1 MRRQESEMRPTRIFL
16 QSVLLSALLG
26 GSADAQALL
35 GPLHRPASAEIET
48 PSPMPASFKLGVS
61 TPGPYR
67 LGALRKTELDA
78 VVRQPQLPLV
88 GIERSLDAAPQAG
101 GEWLAL
107 DDGKAVWRMAIQSDG
122 ASGVRVHFHDFAA
135 AGGAV
140 WVYSEDRSQVFGP
153 YTGSGIDESGDFWS
167 HIVFADTVVVEYLA
181 DQRAEVVPFSIT
193 RIAHLMSSEQTM
205 SAGTC
210 ELDVTCYSPWGGMA
224 SGVGMYIFESGGAS
238 YQCSGALV
246 NNSNNDAKPYFLTAN
261 HCISTAAMAQTVE
274 VFWKYQTATCDGT
287 PPSLSGLPT
296 TLGATYLASAPIP
309 SGDFSLILLS
319 QLPNSSLTF
328 YGWNASSTALPMGGS
343 VVGMHHPEGDYTRIV
358 FGSRN
363 PDATVQV
370 GTVVAPASMFYQIQA
385 TAGVIEPGSSG
396 SPLFTPDESIVGTLT
411 YGPTGNA
418 CSISPFVAGY
428 ARFAVAYPSLS
439 QYLSPAPAPAVAVTP
454 APASLTVSWTMG
466 TPAPAAQTIQLS
478 TTSAA
483 AVSLTAKASQSWIGL
498 STTSLSVSQ
507 SKPIS
512 LSITLS
518 TASFSAAGT
527 YTGSIALTGTGV
539 SVSIPV
545 QVNVAAAA
553 VAVTPAPS
561 SLSVSWTI
569 GTPAPAA
576 QTIQLSTTSAAAVAL
591 TVKASQS
598 WIGLSATSLSMSQSK
613 PASLSVILSSQS
625 FSVAGAYSGSIALTG
640 TGVSVAIPVVVN
652 VTAAATA
659 LTVTPAPASLS
670 ASWTIG
676 TPATAA
682 QTVQL
687 STTSA
692 AAVALTVKAS
702 QTWIGLS
709 AASLSV
715 SQSKTAS
722 LSITLST
729 ASLTLA
735 GTYTGSITLTGTGVS
750 VAIPVVV
757 SVNAAPTVV
766 IGGQS
771 TLIPLIEDG
780 AGVATSFT
788 LLNPYAS
795 PTVASLSFFSA
806 AGAPISIA
814 TGTAAAAS
822 WQNLTIPAYGAVT
835 IATTGSS
842 SPQKQ
847 GFAMVETGDA
857 TKRVPAMAQ
866 VGLDLISPS
875 VALTPPFV
883 VPFDAT
889 STATTT
895 LYIYNPASA
904 GSATLELTIYNSAG
918 TTLGTG
924 QIVVPALQ
932 QGTVTMSK
940 SAAVFGGQ
948 KGTLYVTGSAPV
960 WSMGVRVD
968 GGGRIDMVPPSVNH

>member
-61 TPGPYR
+61 TPAPYR

-274 VFWKYQTATCDGT
+274 VFWKYQTATCNGT

-498 STTSLSVSQ
+498 S
-507 SKPIS
+507 
-512 LSITLS
+512 
-518 TASFSAAGT
+518 
-527 YTGSIALTGTGV
+527 
-539 SVSIPV
+539 
-545 QVNVAAAA
+545 
-553 VAVTPAPS
+553 
-561 SLSVSWTI
+561 
-569 GTPAPAA
+569 
-576 QTIQLSTTSAAAVAL
+576 
-591 TVKASQS
+591 
-598 WIGLSATSLSMSQSK
+598 ATSLSMSQSK

-676 TPATAA
+676 TPAPAA

-687 STTSA
+687 STASA

>member
-1 MRRQESEMRPTRIFL
+1 MRPNIL
-16 QSVLLSALLG
+16 WQSALLSALLAAPAAG
-26 GSADAQALL
+26 QALTRL
-35 GPLHRPASAEIET
+35 GPLERPARAGIET
-48 PSPMPASFKLGVS
+48 PAPMPASFKLGVS
-61 TPGPYR
+61 TPAPYR
-67 LGALRKTELDA
+67 LGAIQQTELDA

-88 GIERSLDAAPQAG
+88 GIERSLGAVPQPS

-122 ASGVRVHFHDFAA
+122 AYGVRVHFHDFAV

-167 HIVFADTVVVEYLA
+167 HIVFADTVVIEYLA
-181 DQRAEVVPFSIT
+181 DQRLEAVPFSIT
-193 RIAHLMSSEQTM
+193 KISHLMTSEQAM
-205 SAGTC
+205 SAGSC

-224 SGVGMYIFESGGAS
+224 SGVGMYIFESAGAS

-246 NNSNNDAKPYFLTAN
+246 NNSNNDSKPYFLTAN
-261 HCISTAAMAQTVE
+261 HCISTQAMAQTVE
-274 VFWKYQTATCDGT
+274 VFWKYQTATCNGT

-328 YGWNASSTALPMGGS
+328 YGWNASATALAMGGS
-343 VVGMHHPEGDYTRIV
+343 VVGMHHPQGDYTRIV
-358 FGSRN
+358 FGTRN
-363 PDATVQV
+363 ADATVQV
-370 GTVVAPASMFYQIQA
+370 GTVTAPASMFYQIQA

-396 SPLFTPDESIVGTLT
+396 SPLLTPDESIVGTLT

-418 CSISPFVAGY
+418 CSISPFSAGY

-439 QYLSPAPAPAVAVTP
+439 QYLSPAATPTVAVTP
-454 APASLTVSWTMG
+454 APASLTASWTIG
-466 TPAPAAQTIQLS
+466 TAAPAAQAIQVT

-483 AVSLTAKASQSWIGL
+483 AVALTAKASQTWIGL
-498 STTSLSVSQ
+498 SAATLSVSQ
-507 SKPIS
+507 SKPAS

-527 YTGSIALTGTGV
+527 YTGSITLTGTGV

-553 VAVTPAPS
+553 A
-561 SLSVSWTI
+561 
-569 GTPAPAA
+569 
-576 QTIQLSTTSAAAVAL
+576 
-591 TVKASQS
+591 
-598 WIGLSATSLSMSQSK
+598 
-613 PASLSVILSSQS
+613 
-625 FSVAGAYSGSIALTG
+625 
-640 TGVSVAIPVVVN
+640 
-652 VTAAATA
+652 
-659 LTVTPAPASLS
+659 TVTPAPASLS

-676 TPATAA
+676 TSALAA
-682 QTVQL
+682 QTIQV

-709 AASLSV
+709 ATSLSV
-715 SQSKTAS
+715 SQSKPAS
-722 LSITLST
+722 LSITLSM
-729 ASLTLA
+729 ASFSVA
-735 GTYTGSITLTGTGVS
+735 GTYIGTITLTGTGASVS
-750 VAIPVVV
+750 IPVAV

-766 IGGQS
+766 TGGQS
-771 TLIPLIEDG
+771 TLIPLMEDG

-795 PTVASLSFFSA
+795 PTVASLSFFSE

-822 WQNLTIPAYGAVT
+822 WQNLTIPAYGVVT

-842 SPQKQ
+842 NPQKQ

-866 VGLDLISPS
+866 VGLDLVSPS

-889 STATTT
+889 STAITT
-895 LYIYNPASA
+895 LYIYNPAST
-904 GSATLELTIYNSAG
+904 GSATLELTIYSGTG

-924 QIVVPALQ
+924 QIVIPALQ

-940 SAAVFGGQ
+940 SVAVFGGQ

>member
-26 GSADAQALL
+26 GSAAAQALL

-274 VFWKYQTATCDGT
+274 VFWKYQTATCNGT

-483 AVSLTAKASQSWIGL
+483 AVSLTA
-498 STTSLSVSQ
+498 
-507 SKPIS
+507 
-512 LSITLS
+512 
-518 TASFSAAGT
+518 
-527 YTGSIALTGTGV
+527 
-539 SVSIPV
+539 
-545 QVNVAAAA
+545 
-553 VAVTPAPS
+553 
-561 SLSVSWTI
+561 
-569 GTPAPAA
+569 
-576 QTIQLSTTSAAAVAL
+576 
-591 TVKASQS
+591 KASQS

>member
-498 STTSLSVSQ
+498 SATSLSVSQ

-613 PASLSVILSSQS
+613 P
-625 FSVAGAYSGSIALTG
+625 
-640 TGVSVAIPVVVN
+640 
-652 VTAAATA
+652 
-659 LTVTPAPASLS
+659 
-670 ASWTIG
+670 
-676 TPATAA
+676 
-682 QTVQL
+682 
-687 STTSA
+687 
-692 AAVALTVKAS
+692 
-702 QTWIGLS
+702 
-709 AASLSV
+709 
-715 SQSKTAS
+715 AS

-895 LYIYNPASA
+895 LYIYNPATA

>member
-1 MRRQESEMRPTRIFL
+1 MRPTRIFL

-274 VFWKYQTATCDGT
+274 VFWKYQTATCNGT

-454 APASLTVSWTMG
+454 APASLTVSWTM
-466 TPAPAAQTIQLS
+466 
-478 TTSAA
+478 
-483 AVSLTAKASQSWIGL
+483 
-498 STTSLSVSQ
+498 
-507 SKPIS
+507 
-512 LSITLS
+512 
-518 TASFSAAGT
+518 
-527 YTGSIALTGTGV
+527 
-539 SVSIPV
+539 
-545 QVNVAAAA
+545 
-553 VAVTPAPS
+553 
-561 SLSVSWTI
+561 

>member
-274 VFWKYQTATCDGT
+274 VFWKYQTATCNGT

-454 APASLTVSWTMG
+454 APASLT
-466 TPAPAAQTIQLS
+466 
-478 TTSAA
+478 
-483 AVSLTAKASQSWIGL
+483 
-498 STTSLSVSQ
+498 
-507 SKPIS
+507 
-512 LSITLS
+512 
-518 TASFSAAGT
+518 
-527 YTGSIALTGTGV
+527 
-539 SVSIPV
+539 
-545 QVNVAAAA
+545 
-553 VAVTPAPS
+553 
-561 SLSVSWTI
+561 VSWTI